1 MSANGKRLV
10 AAAALLAAAGLL
22 TVLAAA
28 AAAAAAGGPRAVRT
42 AGGLLQGEQSADGI
56 TIYKG
61 IPFAAAP
68 VGDRRWR
75 PPAPARP
82 WKGVRMTRDFAPDCP
97 QEASKLGSSAGIERP
112 QSEDCLYLNV
122 WTPNHSQAAKLPV
135 MVWIYGGGFQGGSA
149 ARPLYDGTRFAQK
162 GIVLVTINYR
172 VGAFG
177 FLAHPEL
184 SAESRH
190 HTSGNYGI
198 LDQIAALQWVR
209 KNAAAFGGDPHRVTI
224 FGESA
229 GSTSANI
236 LQASLLAKGLFARV
250 IGESTSQMD
259 AAAGLLGRQSL
270 AQAEQQGVRFAS
282 SHGAGS
288 LAELRRLPA
297 DALLQPHQ
305 FFWPLIADGYVLP
318 GDVYAIF
325 AAGKQNDVP
334 LLVGSNSAEGVNLRV
349 PWIKPE
355 TVEEKAAFTQ
365 LYPEASDPQAPSP
378 QPSTDTVAWQMRSW
392 AALQAKTGR
401 SPAYL
406 YWFDQSPP
414 AAQNAPRGAL
424 HGAEIAY
431 VFQNFDRDRAWT
443 EEDRHLGELM
453 SQYWVNFAKSADPNG
468 PGLPP
473 WPAYA
478 ADAPQVM
485 EFSPTPHAVA
495 APRESAFQ
503 FVDAYFASR
512 RTAAQAQAAAA
523 QEQPAAAHGGIV
535 NIDLSR
541 NGPELAA
548 SVPGIALDPTDRSRV
563 FVVWR
568 FISIAKDSPA
578 PNWQCHLS
586 ISRDGGGHFEDQ
598 ILTWK
603 MPDTPRC
610 NAPYVDVA
618 KNGDVFV
625 GATLMGPSL
634 AGAVTMGTLPFGR
647 AVIKKSTDGGRTWL
661 PAVSVIATDTPR
673 QRFAPNPS
681 IPEEA
686 MRAPWDGAR
695 GVIDQDSGSLFV
707 SGGYPAPP
715 NGAAHS
721 QRFFAVSDDGAQ
733 SFGLIRAYG
742 NAEWPQRWDSHLIA
756 AHGILAFSYIAGS
769 APVAGAAC
777 PCVIFASS
785 TDNGATISRHLVG
798 PAENLDT
805 LVHYPPIAADPAR
818 SGAFSLGMISKDRK
832 NVLVLVSADSGASWR
847 PVPLRQPPEV
857 AFTSRPALSFTPD
870 STLIAMWRGLHDD
883 GSYDIYMAASPDG
896 QEFKQALRIS
906 GVSSTIKK
914 ELATHYAVRGDFLE
928 VAAAD
933 RNAVHAAWTDWRSG
947 TEARVYYARVPLP
960 LLLSDSR

>member
-1 MSANGKRLV
+1 VPTNGKRL
-10 AAAALLAAAGLL
+10 LAAAVFL
-22 TVLAAA
+22 TGLAAA
-28 AAAAAAGGPRAVRT
+28 APAAAADDPRPVHT
-42 AGGLLQGEQSADGI
+42 AGGLVQGQKIADGI
-56 TIYKG
+56 TAYKG

-68 VGDRRWR
+68 VGKLRWR
-75 PPAPARP
+75 PPAPAAP
-82 WKGVRMTRDFAPDCP
+82 WKGVRVAHDFSPDCP
-97 QEASKLGSSAGIERP
+97 QATQKFASSAGVEPR

-122 WTPNHSQAAKLPV
+122 WTPARSQAAKLPV
-135 MVWIYGGGFQGGSA
+135 MVWIFGGGFQGGSA

-162 GIVLVTINYR
+162 GAVLVTFNYR
-172 VGAFG
+172 VGAIG

-184 SAESRH
+184 SAESVNHR
-190 HTSGNYGI
+190 SGNYGI
-198 LDQIAALQWVR
+198 LDQIAALKWVR
-209 KNAAAFGGDPHRVTI
+209 KNAAAFGGDPNRVTI

-236 LQASLLAKGLFARV
+236 LQASPLAKGLFARV

-270 AQAEQQGVRFAS
+270 AQAEQEGLRFAS
-282 SHGAGS
+282 SLGAGS
-288 LAELRRLPA
+288 LAELRHLSA
-297 DALLQPHQ
+297 DALLQPQQ

-355 TVEEKAAFTQ
+355 TQAEKTAYAQ
-365 LYPEASDPQAPSP
+365 LYPEASGPEASSP
-378 QPSTDTVAWQMRSW
+378 EASTDTVEWQMRSW
-392 AALQAKTGR
+392 ATLQAKTGH

-414 AAQNAPRGAL
+414 AAQNAPHGAL

-443 EEDRHLGELM
+443 DEDRHLGELM
-453 SQYWVNFAKSADPNG
+453 SQYWVNFAKSGDPNG
-468 PGLPP
+468 PGLPV

-478 ADAPQVM
+478 ADSPQVM
-485 EFSPTPHAVA
+485 EFSPTPRAAA

-512 RTAAQAQAAAA
+512 RSAAHEQAAAA
-523 QEQPAAAHGGIV
+523 HSGIV

-568 FISIAKDSPA
+568 FISIAKDLPA

-586 ISRDGGGHFEDQ
+586 ISRDGGAHFEDQ

-603 MPDTPRC
+603 IPDTPRC
-610 NAPYVDVA
+610 NAPYIDVA
-618 KNGDVFV
+618 KNGDVYV

-634 AGAVTMGTLPFGR
+634 AGVVTMGTLPFGR
-647 AVIKKSTDGGRTWL
+647 AAIKKSTDGGRTWL

-733 SFGLIRAYG
+733 SFGIIRAYG
-742 NAEWPQRWDSHLIA
+742 DAEWPQRWDSHLIA
-756 AHGILAFSYIAGS
+756 AHGVLAFSYIAGS

-777 PCVIFASS
+777 PCVIFATS
-785 TDNGATISRHLVG
+785 TDNGATLSRHLVG

-832 NVLVLVSADSGASWR
+832 NVLVLVTADSGASWR
-847 PVPLRQPPEV
+847 PVPLRQPPDV
-857 AFTSRPALSFTPD
+857 AFTSRPALSFAPD
-870 STLIAMWRGLHDD
+870 STLIVMWRGLHDD

-896 QEFKQALRIS
+896 REFGRALRIS
-906 GVSSTIKK
+906 GVSSTAPKA
-914 ELATHYAVRGDFLE
+914 LATHYAVRGDFLE

-933 RNAVHAAWTDWRSG
+933 RDAVHAAWTDWRSG
-947 TEARVYYARVPLP
+947 TEARVYYGRVPLK
-960 LLLSDSR
+960 LLLADGG

>member
-1 MSANGKRLV
+1 VPANGKRLLV
-10 AAAALLAAAGLL
+10 AAALLAG
-22 TVLAAA
+22 LAAA
-28 AAAAAAGGPRAVRT
+28 AAAAAPGDPPAVRT
-42 AGGLLQGEQSADGI
+42 ASGRLQGERIADGI
-56 TIYKG
+56 TAYKG

-68 VGDRRWR
+68 MGELRWR
-75 PPAPARP
+75 PPAPAAP
-82 WKGVRMTRDFAPDCP
+82 WKGVRAAHDFSPDCP
-97 QEASKLGSSAGIERP
+97 QAPNKFASSVGVEPR

-122 WTPNHSQAAKLPV
+122 WTPARSQATKLPV

-162 GIVLVTINYR
+162 GVVLVTFNYR

-184 SAESRH
+184 SAESGH
-190 HTSGNYGI
+190 HRSGNYGI
-198 LDQIAALQWVR
+198 LDQIAALRWVR
-209 KNAAAFGGDPHRVTI
+209 KNVAAFGGDPHRVTI

-229 GSTSANI
+229 GSTAANI
-236 LQASLLAKGLFARV
+236 LQASPLAKGLFARV

-270 AQAEQQGVRFAS
+270 AQAERDGLRFAS
-282 SHGAGS
+282 SLGARS
-288 LAELRRLPA
+288 LAELRHLPA
-297 DALLQPHQ
+297 EALLQPHQ

-318 GDVYAIF
+318 RDVYAIF

-355 TVEEKAAFTQ
+355 TAEEKASFAQ
-365 LYPEASDPQAPSP
+365 LYPEASDPEASSP

-414 AAQNAPRGAL
+414 PAPNAPHGAL

-431 VFQNFDRDRAWT
+431 VFQNFERDRAWT
-443 EEDRHLGELM
+443 DEDRHLGELM
-453 SQYWVNFAKSADPNG
+453 SQYWVNFAKSGDPNG
-468 PGLPP
+468 PGLPV

-478 ADAPQVM
+478 AAAPQVM
-485 EFSPTPHAVA
+485 EFSPMPRAAA

-512 RTAAQAQAAAA
+512 RTAAQERAAAA
-523 QEQPAAAHGGIV
+523 HEHAASVQGGIV

-548 SVPGIALDPTDRSRV
+548 SVPGIALDPTDHSRV
-563 FVVWR
+563 FVAWR
-568 FISIAKDSPA
+568 FISIAKEAPA

-586 ISRDGGGHFEDQ
+586 ISRDGGAHFEDQ
-598 ILTWK
+598 ILTWR

-618 KNGDVFV
+618 KNGDVYV
-625 GATLMGPSL
+625 GASLMGPSL
-634 AGAVTMGTLPFGR
+634 AGAVPMATLPFGR
-647 AVIKKSTDGGRTWL
+647 AVIKKSTDGGHTWL
-661 PAVSVIATDTPR
+661 PPVSVIATDTPR
-673 QRFAPNPS
+673 QRFAPNPA
-681 IPEEA
+681 IPEVA
-686 MRAPWDGAR
+686 MHAPWDGAR

-715 NGAAHS
+715 NGTAHS
-721 QRFFAVSDDGAQ
+721 QRFFAVSEDGAQ
-733 SFGLIRAYG
+733 SFGAIRAYG
-742 NAEWPQRWDSHLIA
+742 SEEWPQRWDSHLIA
-756 AHGILAFSYIAGS
+756 AHGILAFSYIAGA
-769 APVAGAAC
+769 APVAGAVC
-777 PCVIFASS
+777 PCVIFAASA
-785 TDNGATISRHLVG
+785 DKGVTISRHLVG

-818 SGAFSLGMISKDRK
+818 PGAFSLGLISKDRK
-832 NVLVLVSADSGASWR
+832 EVLVLMSADSGATWHS
-847 PVPLRQPPEV
+847 LTLTQPPEV

-870 STLIAMWRGLHDD
+870 STLIVMWRGIHGD
-883 GSYDIYMAASPDG
+883 GSYDVYMAAAPEG
-896 QEFKQALRIS
+896 AEFGRVLRIS
-906 GVSSTIKK
+906 SVSSTIPK

-933 RNAVHAAWTDWRSG
+933 RDAVHAAWTDWRSG
-947 TEARVYYARVPLP
+947 TEARVYYGHVPLR
-960 LLLSDSR
+960 LLLSDGR